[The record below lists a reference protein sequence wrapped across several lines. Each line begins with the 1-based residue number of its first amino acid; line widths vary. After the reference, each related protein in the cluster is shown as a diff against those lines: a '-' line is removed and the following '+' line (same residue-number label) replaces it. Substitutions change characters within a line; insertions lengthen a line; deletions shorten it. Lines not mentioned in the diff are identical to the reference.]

1 MKTRTLAVAAA
12 LTAALAT
19 GAAAQERAE
28 GRLSAGV
35 RLMAAIPTGDEF
47 SREASVGLGA
57 GADVRYRFYRNV
69 SVYLGYSALRF
80 DIDQVDGLPIAEG
93 DLTLTGRGYDAGL
106 MARWPTGSAVSPW
119 VRAGVLAHFLKYG
132 GDAIGRNPS
141 LGDGEVD
148 EGFGFEAGIGMD
160 VRIGSLDLTPG
171 MSFRHL
177 PFTDIT
183 GSDANFS
190 VIAFSL
196 GLRIPL

>member
-1 MKTRTLAVAAA
+1 MKTRILAAAA

-19 GAAAQERAE
+19 GAAAQQDE
-28 GRLSAGV
+28 GRLAAGV

-57 GADVRYRFYRNV
+57 GADVRYRFFRNV
-69 SVYLGYSALRF
+69 SAYVGYSALRF

-106 MARWPTGSAVSPW
+106 MARWPTRSAVSPW
-119 VRAGVLAHFLKYG
+119 VRGGVLAHFLKYG
-132 GDAIGRNPS
+132 GDAIGRNPD

-148 EGFGFEAGIGMD
+148 EGFGFEVGLGLD
-160 VRIGSLDLTPG
+160 VRVGKLDVAPG

-183 GSDANFS
+183 GSEANFS